1 MGSAKT
7 PREWLDNVLRR
18 ADAEIPAM
26 CQKFIEN
33 PGTLLQKL
41 PPMRQRVIDAL
52 GAVGGQLEV
61 DEELFAQREG
71 EVRSA
76 LAEAPGKAPADER
89 KDRFIHHVA
98 TIYALAE
105 NSRTAPP
112 QDSVAGSD

>member
-7 PREWLDNVLRR
+7 PQEWLDNVLRR
-18 ADAEIPAM
+18 ADTEIPAM
-26 CQKFIEN
+26 CHKFIEN

-61 DEELFAQREG
+61 DEELFAQRES

-89 KDRFIHHVA
+89 QDRFIHHVA
-98 TIYALAE
+98 TIYALAG
-105 NSRTAPP
+105 NSRRTPS
-112 QDSVAGSD
+112 QGSEAGTE